1 MTISNDTKEM
11 KSAFSLDVRDD
22 GVAILTMDVPGESM
36 NTLKVEFSQQIED
49 VLSQI
54 NADSSIKGVVLVS
67 GKDNS
72 FVAGAD
78 ISMLAACENAEDA
91 TSIAKGGQQ
100 MFDRIEA
107 MPVTFVAAIHGP
119 ALGGGLELALACH
132 YRVCS
137 DDAKTQLGLP
147 EVQLGLLPGSGG
159 TQRLPRLISVQQ
171 AMKMMLTGSSAR
183 AKQALKYGI
192 VDDMVSKSI
201 LLDVAIEMAKKPKPK
216 RKGPK
221 LDVMGKFLEKTNV
234 GRNIMFK
241 QARKQ
246 TASKTQGNYPSPE
259 LIIDCIETGLS
270 KGMKK
275 GLEVEASHFGQLVMS
290 PESAS
295 LRSLFFATTDMK
307 KESGIEGVK

>member
-107 MPVTFVAAIHGP
+107 MPATFVAAIHG
-119 ALGGGLELALACH
+119 
-132 YRVCS
+132 
-137 DDAKTQLGLP
+137 
-147 EVQLGLLPGSGG
+147 
-159 TQRLPRLISVQQ
+159 
-171 AMKMMLTGSSAR
+171 
-183 AKQALKYGI
+183 
-192 VDDMVSKSI
+192 
-201 LLDVAIEMAKKPKPK
+201 
-216 RKGPK
+216 
-221 LDVMGKFLEKTNV
+221 
-234 GRNIMFK
+234 
-241 QARKQ
+241 
-246 TASKTQGNYPSPE
+246 
-259 LIIDCIETGLS
+259 
-270 KGMKK
+270 
-275 GLEVEASHFGQLVMS
+275 
-290 PESAS
+290 
-295 LRSLFFATTDMK
+295 
-307 KESGIEGVK
+307 